1 MDGVICYNDP
11 MPQQTKKSRYSDAD
25 IDQILLLNQQLAE
38 QNESLQS
45 QLTWLKRQVFGNK
58 SEKLCYLVNPDQVE
72 LDMNADVSQVD
83 EPAAEVEQIK
93 PYQRRKKKPKAGT
106 PADSGIRFDEK
117 DVEVKVIEV
126 PCPELEGPSADEYE
140 VIGNQVD
147 YRLAQR
153 QSPYVMLKYIRKVVK
168 HRQTQQVSTAPAAA
182 GVFTR
187 NQFDVSYIVGLLID
201 KFLYHQPLYRQH
213 QRLTRNGI
221 ELSRATLT
229 NLTHRAIELCTPI
242 VDAQLGNVLQS
253 HVLAIDETSI
263 KAGNKKKGKLHQGYY
278 IPVYGDQDEMV
289 FNYSPS
295 KSRQHIEAV
304 LSGYQGVILSDG
316 NSAYEE
322 YAKKMDEVVH
332 AQCWSHSRRYF
343 ERAYEQEPV
352 ESKQALDMIAQLYSA
367 DNQIEDDWR
376 AEKKVEYRA
385 NHCQPVVV
393 DFFSWCYQQ
402 RQRVDLLPNNPLA
415 KALAYVSHREQSLKE
430 FLIDPAIALDTNH
443 LERGLRVIPMGRRNW
458 LFCWTEVGAKYVGI
472 IQSLVVTCILQ
483 KINPNIYLT
492 DILQR
497 VKTHP
502 VDAMIELTPRVWKQ
516 KFSKDPLLSDLEKL

>member
-1 MDGVICYNDP
+1 
-11 MPQQTKKSRYSDAD
+11 MPQQTKKSRYSAAD

-58 SEKLCYLVNPDQVE
+58 SEKLRYLDNPNQVE
-72 LDMNADVSQVD
+72 LDMNAGAKV
-83 EPAAEVEQIK
+83 EPVTEVEQIK
-93 PYQRRKKKPKAGT
+93 PYKRRKKKPKAGT

-126 PCPELEGPSADEYE
+126 PCPELEGPNADEYE

-263 KAGNKKKGKLHQGYY
+263 KAGNKKKASCTRVTIYR
-278 IPVYGDQDEMV
+278 
-289 FNYSPS
+289 FT
-295 KSRQHIEAV
+295 
-304 LSGYQGVILSDG
+304 VIRMRWCLTT
-316 NSAYEE
+316 
-322 YAKKMDEVVH
+322 
-332 AQCWSHSRRYF
+332 RRR
-343 ERAYEQEPV
+343 RAD
-352 ESKQALDMIAQLYSA
+352 SILK
-367 DNQIEDDWR
+367 R
-376 AEKKVEYRA
+376 
-385 NHCQPVVV
+385 
-393 DFFSWCYQQ
+393 CY
-402 RQRVDLLPNNPLA
+402 
-415 KALAYVSHREQSLKE
+415 
-430 FLIDPAIALDTNH
+430 PAI
-443 LERGLRVIPMGRRNW
+443 RV
-458 LFCWTEVGAKYVGI
+458 
-472 IQSLVVTCILQ
+472 
-483 KINPNIYLT
+483 
-492 DILQR
+492 
-497 VKTHP
+497 
-502 VDAMIELTPRVWKQ
+502 
-516 KFSKDPLLSDLEKL
+516 